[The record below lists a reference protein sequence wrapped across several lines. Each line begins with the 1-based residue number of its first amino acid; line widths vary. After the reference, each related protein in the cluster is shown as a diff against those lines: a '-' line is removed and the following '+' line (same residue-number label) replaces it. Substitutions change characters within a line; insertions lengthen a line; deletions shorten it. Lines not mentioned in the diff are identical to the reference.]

1 MVHHDSENGNKD
13 TVHFGIAAFSQKLT
27 FNDLRYQELD
37 CFASCMNDYCMYR
50 GIP

>member
-27 FNDLRYQELD
+27 FNDLLPGVGLFCELHE
-37 CFASCMNDYCMYR
+37 
-50 GIP
+50 